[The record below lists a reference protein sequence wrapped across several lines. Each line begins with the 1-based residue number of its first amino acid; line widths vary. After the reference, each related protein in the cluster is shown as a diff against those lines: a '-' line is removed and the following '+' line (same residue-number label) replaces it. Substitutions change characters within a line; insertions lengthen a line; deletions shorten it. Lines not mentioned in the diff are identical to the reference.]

1 MLGLPGRTARSG
13 KLSASSS
20 PDSAIGQLTRYMGWV
35 QMSIANGQPVHGV
48 IVARLI
54 TDRLKYAVRVIPN
67 VSLFE
72 YQIQFDLK
80 PVA

>member
-1 MLGLPGRTARSG
+1 
-13 KLSASSS
+13 
-20 PDSAIGQLTRYMGWV
+20 MGWV